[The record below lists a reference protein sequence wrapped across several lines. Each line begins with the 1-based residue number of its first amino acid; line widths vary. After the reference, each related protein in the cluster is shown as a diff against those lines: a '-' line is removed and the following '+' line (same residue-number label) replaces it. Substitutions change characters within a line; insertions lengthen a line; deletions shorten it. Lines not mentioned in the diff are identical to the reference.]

1 MVKQFLA
8 IIALTGILFA
18 CSDEDSKLEG
28 KWQMTQME
36 VNGSVLPIDTIYY
49 NFQNSLF
56 MYQIYNAGIGGY
68 LAYGYKKVEDKDK
81 LVLEMDSKTNLS
93 EFYRLSDWTTNTR
106 IFAIEKLSGSKLILQ
121 EGGKKYI
128 FRKF

>member
-8 IIALTGILFA
+8 IIALTSILFA

-36 VNGSVLPIDTIYY
+36 VNGSVMPIDTIYY

-56 MYQIYNAGIGGY
+56 MYQIYNAVMGGY
-68 LAYGYKKVEDKDK
+68 QAYGYKKVEDKDK
-81 LVLEMDSKTNLS
+81 LVLEMDSKTNLT
-93 EFYRLSDWTTNTR
+93 EFYRRSDWTSNTR